1 MRPLNHNR
9 IQKPVVH
16 SGFTLVEMMVS
27 VTLVLMMM
35 TLFASI
41 FQMAT
46 GTMATQRAISENDQR
61 ARSLVTVIRKDFQ
74 HRTMRYPFSFY
85 PGEDSSTSVTSFT
98 NRSGYFYL
106 STNDPNSGLD
116 DHLQFTVS
124 ANILSEDPDD
134 TPFFG
139 AAVPLTD
146 RRTDGPAITQANRES
161 LAVNPNQPE
170 TDDGSLSAN
179 FVGTSPA
186 AEISYFVRNGNL
198 YRRVLLIREPMA
210 VSGQNL
216 SPQPTARSG
225 YDFFSGQPDTTDVS
239 TYDGLFL
246 PTGGSLT
253 NDFYRLFDYS
263 AYSMVP
269 FPGQRR
275 AEFLGVAS
283 LGNETSGAANQVLG
297 YPNRRFGFNPATGLC
312 REHTVAA
319 ATGVPKYIGSFLHA
333 ETSTLNFNWPQG
345 TSTNEPASP
354 TDTTVPDLAQILQV
368 DLDANGSL
376 ETTTNGNPF
385 DLTGCPLALNAGNGL
400 VSAFDAATSGE
411 GRGGMRRMEDL
422 LLANVH
428 EMKVEIW
435 DERLGRYATPGHS
448 SLSASSI
455 KGDYHI
461 DRCLN
466 PNFTPLPGTLSGT
479 VFDTWHPLA
488 SVDADGNSIVT
499 QSETSAPYVPYR
511 FYPPRLGDTPTG
523 PSPNSMETSTVAS
536 YWVAGGTGG
545 YSAGAPGVVMDGSVV
560 FAPVTFD
567 GDGTQVF
574 EWPNRPAISGTTTDV
589 VPSQAF
595 NIGYVCIETNDA
607 GGNNNG
613 TVETGASPP
622 VFPTTPGRTI
632 TDGEV
637 KWLSFDNR
645 RPLKSIRLQIRFQDK
660 TSDTMRQVS
669 LVIPMTEER
678 I

>member
-9 IQKPVVH
+9 IQKSVVH

-74 HRTMRYPFSFY
+74 HRTMRYPFGFY

-146 RRTDGPAITQANRES
+146 RRTDGVSITQADRES
-161 LAVNPNQPE
+161 LSINPNQPE
-170 TDDGSLSAN
+170 TDDGSISPN

-186 AEISYFVRNGNL
+186 AEISYFVRHGNL
-198 YRRVLLIREPMA
+198 YRRVLLLREPMA

-216 SPQPTARSG
+216 SPQPTSRSG
-225 YDFFSGQPDTTDVS
+225 YDFFSGQPDTTDVT

-246 PTGGSLT
+246 PVGGSLT

-269 FPGQRR
+269 FAGQRR
-275 AEFLGVAS
+275 ADFLGVAS
-283 LGNETSGAANQVLG
+283 LGNETSGAANQVLAF
-297 YPNRRFGFNPATGLC
+297 PNRRFGFNPATGLC
-312 REHTVAA
+312 REHTVAL
-319 ATGVPKYIGSFLHA
+319 ATGVPKFIGSFLHA
-333 ETSTLNFNWPQG
+333 ETSTLNFNWPQAQ
-345 TSTNEPASP
+345 STDEPASAVN
-354 TDTTVPDLAQILQV
+354 TGVPDLAQILQV
-368 DLDANGSL
+368 DLDGNGSL
-376 ETTTNGNPF
+376 ETSTNGNPF
-385 DLTGCPLALNAGNGL
+385 DLTGCPLALNPGNGL
-400 VSAFDAATSGE
+400 VSSFDAATSGE
-411 GRGGMRRMEDL
+411 GRGGVRRMEDL

-428 EMKVEIW
+428 EMKVELW
-435 DERLGRYATPGHS
+435 DERLGRYVTPGHS
-448 SLSASSI
+448 SKKSSTP
-455 KGDYHI
+455 GDFHI

-466 PNFTPLPGTLSGT
+466 PNFTPLPGALSGT
-479 VFDTWHPLA
+479 VFDSWHPLA
-488 SVDADGNSIVT
+488 SVDADGNSTIT
-499 QSETSAPYVPYR
+499 QAETSPPYIPYR
-511 FYPPRLGDTPTG
+511 FYPPRVGDLPSPG
-523 PSPNSMETSTVAS
+523 PSPNSMDAASVRS
-536 YWVAGGTGG
+536 YWVAGAAGS
-545 YSAGAPGVVMDGSVV
+545 YNAGAPGVVMDGSIV
-560 FAPVTFD
+560 FAPVVFD
-567 GDGTQVF
+567 GDSPNEIF
-574 EWPNRPAISGTTTDV
+574 EWPNRAPINPPSVDQ

-595 NIGYVCIETNDA
+595 NIGYVCIEANDI
-607 GGNNNG
+607 NG
-613 TVETGASPP
+613 INGIETGASPP
-622 VFPTTPGRTI
+622 VFPTSPGRTI